1 MLSASSACGPGA
13 RGIGL
18 TCENVP
24 ERHPQVG
31 QRLEKARARSLQS
44 GDSDS
49 DVATSC
55 RFLCKRGRFRRRV
68 PLAAWQPKLGRRC
81 RRNRSPAPA
90 WWGKERTRRARRR
103 ARSVHVLSP
112 RFALPRCSLGG
123 SRAPSSGS
131 QEALSFPS
139 SAPRALL
146 DAPRISGPGRFECA
160 IRKRAM
166 YRHELSSQRRLRRD
180 SMTWQVAGILSHPC
194 RWLAYITGGSTKT
207 LDANNHAHPSG
218 RPAAGGREAKRVVP
232 W

>member
-112 RFALPRCSLGG
+112 RFCFAEVLPRRQPSAEQREPGGLVVSVVGSARSLGC
-123 SRAPSSGS
+123 SQDLRARSLRMCHKKKGYV
-131 QEALSFPS
+131 QA
-139 SAPRALL
+139 RALQ
-146 DAPRISGPGRFECA
+146 PETS
-160 IRKRAM
+160 
-166 YRHELSSQRRLRRD
+166 
-180 SMTWQVAGILSHPC
+180 
-194 RWLAYITGGSTKT
+194 
-207 LDANNHAHPSG
+207 
-218 RPAAGGREAKRVVP
+218 AA
-232 W
+232 